1 MFYKA
6 ELQKKNAIKLDEKLR
21 EYGIPEF
28 MWKFFKAKIKSKN
41 AALNYLYT
49 VRKFLLYALESNLI
63 EKKEISAIEPQNFD
77 NIMAEDIT
85 EYLEEQEM
93 DGVSPT
99 TLNTKKNVLRSFWNY
114 LARLSE
120 TNIDRDF
127 FEDVTYEGISSSG
140 GDNVVEK
147 FPLQQELDEM
157 RDNISMI
164 SNDFTRIRNLAIF
177 NILKGTGLRKSELVG
192 LDVQNIC
199 FEKDIPYIKVIG
211 KGKYREEEARTVYL
225 SGSVSKEL
233 TDWLKYRNK
242 MTNVFEWNSNALF
255 LNKNGER
262 LLERGIDDIFNRY
275 GNRITPHMMRHYYI
289 SVTRKIDEV
298 FTKQQVGHA
307 SLGITEGTYTNTV
320 YDKKDIL
327 ANM

>member
-6 ELQKKNAIKLDEKLR
+6 ELQKKNAIKLDEKLI
-21 EYGIPEF
+21 EYEIPEF
-28 MWKFFKAKIKSKN
+28 MWKFFRAKIKSKA
-41 AALNYLYT
+41 AALKYLYT
-49 VRKFLLYALESNLI
+49 IRKFLLYALESKLI
-63 EKKEISAIEPQNFD
+63 AKTEISALESQDFD

-85 EYLEEQEM
+85 EYLERQEM

-140 GDNVVEK
+140 GDNVIKK
-147 FPLQQELDEM
+147 FPLQEELDEM
-157 RDNISMI
+157 EDKILKI
-164 SNDFTRIRNLAIF
+164 HNDFLRNRNIAIF
-177 NILKGTGLRKSELVG
+177 NILKGTGIRESELVG
-192 LDVQNIC
+192 LDMQNVC
-199 FEKDIPYIKVIG
+199 LSADVPYIKVIG
-211 KGKYREEEARTVYL
+211 KGKYREEESRTVYL
-225 SGSVSKEL
+225 SGSVVKEL
-233 TDWLKYRNK
+233 SEWIEYRNEVIEI
-242 MTNVFEWNSNALF
+242 NGWNADALF
-255 LNKNGER
+255 LNKNGNR
-262 LLERGIDDIFNRY
+262 LLEDGINKIFDVY